1 MKFYPHVNGQDIQTA
16 KFTKV
21 KESQNF
27 NFLSEF
33 LNISDIAESI
43 RKGDILDL
51 GKETPI
57 KKISTEDEPGRTES
71 ENESFK

>member
-1 MKFYPHVNGQDIQTA
+1 M
-16 KFTKV
+16 